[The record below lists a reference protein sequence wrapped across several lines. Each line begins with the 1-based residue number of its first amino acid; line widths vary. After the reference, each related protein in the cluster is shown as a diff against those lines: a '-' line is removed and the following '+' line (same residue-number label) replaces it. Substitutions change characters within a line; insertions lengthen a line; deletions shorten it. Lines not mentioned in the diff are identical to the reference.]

1 MNNAFY
7 IIVQRINLYEIFH
20 TKDTNLF
27 HRHEKKANRTNVVR
41 RQEKWFPTVD
51 TKEDEDEDKKRKRE
65 RKGKEEKIDGGQ
77 SKHPE
82 ETAFRTGIKVIAE
95 R

>member
-1 MNNAFY
+1 MSF
-7 IIVQRINLYEIFH
+7 E
-20 TKDTNLF
+20 D
-27 HRHEKKANRTNVVR
+27 KKNDSLQSIR
-41 RQEKWFPTVD
+41 K
-51 TKEDEDEDKKRKRE
+51 KDEDKKGKRE

>member
-1 MNNAFY
+1 MSF
-7 IIVQRINLYEIFH
+7 
-20 TKDTNLF
+20 
-27 HRHEKKANRTNVVR
+27 
-41 RQEKWFPTVD
+41 
-51 TKEDEDEDKKRKRE
+51 EDKKNDSLQSIRKKTKTKT
-65 RKGKEEKIDGGQ
+65 RKEKEKEKIDGGQ